1 MNISDELLKCV
12 EFNIAD
18 STGDI
23 ISIYTDNSFIKIEG
37 DSTVILISPEQIEQ
51 VIEAL
56 QVLKT
61 QLNYE

>member
-37 DSTVILISPEQIEQ
+37 DSNVILISPEQIEQ

>member
-1 MNISDELLKCV
+1 MNISDEVLKGV
-12 EFNIAD
+12 EFNIAN
-18 STGDI
+18 TGDI

-37 DSTVILISPEQIEQ
+37 DSNVILISPEQIEQ